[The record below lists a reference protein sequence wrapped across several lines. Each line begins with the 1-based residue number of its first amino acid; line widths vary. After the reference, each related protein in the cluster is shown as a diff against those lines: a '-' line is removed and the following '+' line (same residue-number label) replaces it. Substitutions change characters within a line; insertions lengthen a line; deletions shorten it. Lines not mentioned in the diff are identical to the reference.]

1 MPTESFDH
9 AADEL
14 RKGARAAG
22 DQGQAAVADALAA
35 AERLINEA
43 AAHAERI
50 LKDRLKRL
58 RSQSDAYGDRAKSYT
73 KDYTGKAVD
82 QWEDAQ
88 SYILERV
95 KDRPLT
101 AALAGVGAGV
111 LIGLLLAN
119 RPK

>member
-22 DQGQAAVADALAA
+22 DHGQAAVADALGA
-35 AERLINEA
+35 AEKLINEA
-43 AAHAERI
+43 ALRAERI
-50 LKDRLKRL
+50 LKDAVGRL
-58 RSQSDAYGDRAKSYT
+58 RSQTDRYGDRARTYT
-73 KDYTGKAVD
+73 DKAADQWAD

-88 SYILERV
+88 SYVLERV

-101 AALAGVGAGV
+101 AALAGLGAGV